1 MDIGSVDSSRGVQQI
16 QQLQSQVVQERAN
29 ETANLQVQEQ
39 ARDSVEL
46 SKEAESALQAIRE
59 KEAQADQRA
68 DAASRRSADVEDA
81 ERQEQESEPPAPRGG
96 NINDLSALLNSGQ
109 AQKGE
114 LLDTQA

>member
-29 ETANLQVQEQ
+29 ETASQQVKEQ
-39 ARDSVEL
+39 TRDSVEL

-59 KEAQADQRA
+59 KDAQAAKRA
-68 DAASRRSADVEDA
+68 DASSQRNADVEET
-81 ERQEQESEPPAPRGG
+81 EREEQVSEPSAARGG
-96 NINDLSALLNSGQ
+96 NINDLSAILNSGQ

-114 LLDTQA
+114 LVDTQA